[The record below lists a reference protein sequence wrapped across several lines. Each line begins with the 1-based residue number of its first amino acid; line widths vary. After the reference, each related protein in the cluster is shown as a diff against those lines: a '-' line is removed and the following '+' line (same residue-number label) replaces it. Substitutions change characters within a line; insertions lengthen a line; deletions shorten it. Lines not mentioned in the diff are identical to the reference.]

1 MPQIAKVIV
10 DVPTMQT
17 NRPYDY
23 QVPVTLVDVIQPGMR
38 VIIPFGN
45 GDRKIQGFVLQVLDQ
60 PSFTGQLKAIEAV
73 VDLTP
78 AG

>member
-38 VIIPFGN
+38 VIIPFGMVIV
-45 GDRKIQGFVLQVLDQ
+45 RFRALSCKF
-60 PSFTGQLKAIEAV
+60 
-73 VDLTP
+73 
-78 AG
+78 

>member
-23 QVPVTLVDVIQPGMR
+23 QVPDTLLDSIQPGMR
-38 VIIPFGN
+38 VAVPFGK
-45 GDRKIQGFVLQVLDQ
+45 GDRLIQALSCPFKIKPILRGN
-60 PSFTGQLKAIEAV
+60 
-73 VDLTP
+73 
-78 AG
+78 